1 MDNQAPGLNFF
12 VGNFTGPTEL
22 DIESIELLPGA
33 SSALY
38 GPGGM
43 NGTILIN
50 SKSPFKHPG
59 FSASVKQ
66 GIMHVDKKRR
76 PLSG

>member
-1 MDNQAPGLNFF
+1 MGWTIQRQVLGFPVANFA
-12 VGNFTGPTEL
+12 GPHIM

-38 GPGGM
+38 GTGGM

-50 SKSPFKHPG
+50 SKIHLNTR
-59 FSASVKQ
+59 
-66 GIMHVDKKRR
+66 D
-76 PLSG
+76 